1 MHYARTIY
9 YNLIMYTAGRIIRK
23 GFSRLIDKLLYQ
35 FTYYLA
41 FLQFAKTVNYVI
53 SARSVTNEISW
64 GALDNAFN
72 TAMQKKI
79 FCTWKSIKHASY
91 DNHSLFIFC
100 YTEYPNKQINWV
112 YIFTRNLSYIGTFLS
127 VSNVVEFQGAG
138 LGRLRTINS
147 KLKCAIEASSKW
159 GQNI

>member
-1 MHYARTIY
+1 
-9 YNLIMYTAGRIIRK
+9 MYTAGRIIRK

-53 SARSVTNEISW
+53 SARSVTNEISR

-79 FCTWKSIKHASY
+79 FCT
-91 DNHSLFIFC
+91 
-100 YTEYPNKQINWV
+100 
-112 YIFTRNLSYIGTFLS
+112 
-127 VSNVVEFQGAG
+127 
-138 LGRLRTINS
+138 
-147 KLKCAIEASSKW
+147 
-159 GQNI
+159 